1 MTNLT
6 THVLDTSIGKPAEG
20 MKIVLFKLINN
31 NLKVIAKA
39 TTNKD
44 GRLDKQ
50 LLNKSENKGIYEFH
64 FFVGEYF
71 EKYSDQLPDVKF
83 LDEVIIRFGVSDNTH
98 YHVPLLISPFGYS
111 TYRGS

>member
-20 MKIVLFKLINN
+20 MKIVLFKLIDN
-31 NLKVIAKA
+31 NLERIIEV

-44 GRLDKQ
+44 GRIDER
-50 LLNKSENKGIYEFH
+50 LLNKSDIKGIYEFH
-64 FFVGEYF
+64 FFVGDYF
-71 EKYSDQLPDVKF
+71 GKYIEQLPDIKF
-83 LDEVIIRFGVSDNTH
+83 LDEVIIRFGISDNTH
-98 YHVPLLISPFGYS
+98 YHVPLLVSPFGYS

>member
-6 THVLDTSIGKPAEG
+6 THVLDTSRGKPAEG
-20 MKIVLFKLINN
+20 MKIILFKLIDN
-31 NLKVIAKA
+31 NLKMITEVL
-39 TTNKD
+39 TNKD

-50 LLNKSENKGIYEFH
+50 LLNKSDNKGIYEFH
-64 FFVGEYF
+64 FFVGDYF
-71 EKYSDQLPDVKF
+71 EKCSEQLSDVKF
-83 LDEVIIRFGVSDNTH
+83 LDEVIIRFGISDNTH

>member
-1 MTNLT
+1 MINLT
-6 THVLDTSIGKPAEG
+6 THVLDTSRGKPATG
-20 MKIVLFKLINN
+20 MKIILFKLIEN
-31 NLKVIAKA
+31 NLEMIAEV

-64 FFVGEYF
+64 FFVGDYF
-71 EKYSDQLPDVKF
+71 EKYSEQLPDIKF
-83 LDEVIIRFGVSDNTH
+83 LDEVIIRFGISDYTH
-98 YHVPLLISPFGYS
+98 YQVPHLISPFGYS